1 MRPLRKRDELQE
13 FFLTFE
19 EAVNALR
26 ARDDATVQAIDQAM
40 TAASQAGDK
49 ETATRILGEMLI
61 KHKELLTKALG

>member
-1 MRPLRKRDELQE
+1 
-13 FFLTFE
+13 
-19 EAVNALR
+19 
-26 ARDDATVQAIDQAM
+26 M